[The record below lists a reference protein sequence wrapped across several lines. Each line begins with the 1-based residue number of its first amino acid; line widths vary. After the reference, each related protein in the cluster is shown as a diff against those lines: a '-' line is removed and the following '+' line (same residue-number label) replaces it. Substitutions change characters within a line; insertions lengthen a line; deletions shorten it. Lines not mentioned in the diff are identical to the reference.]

1 MNKKLLLAA
10 TLAMCSNFLTA
21 QVLYSQNFDNLTV
34 GDVSTDLTGQTPG
47 QGNWYTIYD
56 NSSPN
61 ATPNW
66 FQIQTEANKG
76 KVITL
81 QSPAPPVFGNTALQQ
96 RNIDQLINNRT
107 QGNDVIKFEV
117 DFYTGSQNNETI
129 HKRVIFGIRN
139 NNANPANSFPIVNF
153 TLVSNTGE
161 FLAVVNN
168 GHSNIYT
175 STQEVNLGKNKQDL
189 FLPFNTWVKCIFY
202 ADYTNKKVYFEIP
215 SLNIVVMN
223 DFLNLDNNPNP
234 LNKFIPKS
242 IMMFSDNKQL
252 TSTNKFDNIK
262 ITALKTVPAHL
273 LSTDNFFAEK
283 FNIFPNPATDI
294 VHITSMDHI
303 VIENISI
310 YDLNGKIIKEESYT
324 AESDIKL
331 NVESLQSGTYLLK
344 LKTKHG
350 TAIKKMIKQ

>member
-1 MNKKLLLAA
+1 MNKKLLFAA
-10 TLAMCSNFLTA
+10 TLAMCNNFLTA
-21 QVLYSQNFDNLTV
+21 QVLYSENFDNLTV

-66 FQIQTEANKG
+66 FQIQTEASKG

-81 QSPAPPVFGNTALQQ
+81 QSPAPPIFGNTALQQ

-129 HKRVIFGIRN
+129 HKRVMVSLTN
-139 NNANPANSFPIVNF
+139 NNNNNMASSRQIASFTFI
-153 TLVSNTGE
+153 SNTGE
-161 FLAVVNN
+161 FYGGINN
-168 GHSNIYT
+168 GNSGMAYT
-175 STQEVNLGKNKQDL
+175 QKVVLGKNKQDL
-189 FLPFNTWVKCIFY
+189 FLSFNTWVKCIFY
-202 ADYTNKKVYFEIP
+202 ANYTNKKIYFEIP

-223 DFLNLDNNPNP
+223 DFLNLDSDPKP

-242 IMMFSDNKQL
+242 IMMFSDNKQV
-252 TSTNKFDNIK
+252 TTTNKFDNII
-262 ITALKTVPAHL
+262 ITALNSVPL
-273 LSTDNFFAEK
+273 GVSEFLDDK
-283 FNIFPNPATDI
+283 FNIFPNPAIDI
-294 VHITSMDHI
+294 VHITNTDHI
-303 VIENISI
+303 AIDKISV
-310 YDLNGKIIKEESYT
+310 YDVSGQIIKEESYT
-324 AESDIKL
+324 AESDIQL

>member
-1 MNKKLLLAA
+1 MNKKLLFAA
-10 TLAMCSNFLTA
+10 TFAMCSNFLTA
-21 QVLYSQNFDNLTV
+21 QVLYSENFNNLTV

-66 FQIQTEANKG
+66 FQIQTEASKG

-81 QSPAPPVFGNTALQQ
+81 QSPAPPIFGNTALQQ

-117 DFYTGSQNNETI
+117 DFYTGEQNNENT
-129 HKRVIFGIRN
+129 HKRVMVSLTDN
-139 NNANPANSFPIVNF
+139 NSNIMTNSRLIANF
-153 TLVSNTGE
+153 TFISNTGD
-161 FLAVVNN
+161 FYGAVNN
-168 GHSNIYT
+168 GNSSMNWAEKVSFGINN
-175 STQEVNLGKNKQDL
+175 QELT
-189 FLPFNTWVKCIFY
+189 LPFNTWIKCVFY

-283 FNIFPNPATDI
+283 FNIYPNPATDI
-294 VHITSMDHI
+294 VHITNMDHI
-303 VIENISI
+303 AIDKISV
-310 YDLNGKIIKEESYT
+310 YDVSGKIIKEEIYT
-324 AESDIKL
+324 TESDIQL